1 MRSKAVIIT
10 GLFVSIV
17 IFAGGCGGGTS
28 SASKPVPAAQP
39 PAKPAAMKGD
49 LQAGRKA
56 FNSVCTACHGVDGRG
71 MKGLGKDLTA
81 SQWSKSQTDKQL
93 VEFLKAGRRPDDPLN
108 TTKVDMPPKGG
119 NPAFTEKD
127 LLDIVAYVRALQG

>member
-1 MRSKAVIIT
+1 MRSKAFIIT
-10 GLFVSIV
+10 GLLVSIV
-17 IFAGGCGGGTS
+17 MLAGGCGGGGTGS
-28 SASKPVPAAQP
+28 GSKPTSA
-39 PAKPAAMKGD
+39 AKPAAMKGD

-71 MKGLGKDLTA
+71 MKGLGKDLTM
-81 SQWSKSQTDKQL
+81 SQWAKTQTDKQL
-93 VEFLKAGRRPDDPLN
+93 VEFLKIGRRPDDPLN